1 MAENTREIV
10 LDMLMEEEKGDAY
23 SHRLVFDVLSKYDYL
38 TAQEK
43 AFIKRVF
50 EGTLERRIELDYR
63 LNQVA
68 SVPVKKMKPLI
79 RNLLRMSAYQI
90 YYMDS
95 VPDAAAV
102 NEAVKLAQ
110 KRKFGSLKGFVNGV
124 LRKLAANGTGL
135 PSEEKEPEAFLSVA
149 FSMPEW
155 IVEHF
160 RRLYS
165 YEDAKALL
173 TAFLKVRPVTIRF
186 ASRLAGWEREEL
198 LQSMEAEGVKL
209 SQHPYVKQAYYLEN
223 CDNIACLPGFKEGKF
238 TVQDASSML
247 AVAAAGIK
255 RGDTVLDV
263 CAAPGGKAMLA
274 AEYAGADGRV
284 EARDLT
290 EGKIAKI
297 AENIARMRL
306 ENINVKVW
314 DAAVCDEAARE
325 SADVVLADVP
335 CSGLGVMGK
344 KRDIKYRQDKEAL
357 RELTVLQQAIVRQ
370 AASYVKPDGILLYST
385 CTINPAENEEMA
397 AFICRELGFSLET
410 IEAYLPDMPGKDTAG
425 LGYIQL
431 LPHRHDTDGFFFA
444 RLRKK
449 AAWDAGCPLQ
459 AAERN

>member
-1 MAENTREIV
+1 MAENIREIV
-10 LDMLMEEEKGDAY
+10 LDMLLEEEKGGAY

-50 EGTLERRIELDYR
+50 EGTIERRIELDYR

-68 SVPVKKMKPLI
+68 SVPVPKMKPLI

-90 YYMDS
+90 FYMDG

-124 LRKLAANGTGL
+124 LRKLTAVGEGGL
-135 PSEEKEPEAFLSVA
+135 PSEEKEPKAFLSVA

-160 RRLYS
+160 LKLYS
-165 YEDAKALL
+165 YEETKALFSAL
-173 TAFLKVRPVTIRF
+173 LEVRPVTIRF
-186 ASRLAGWEREEL
+186 SARLTEGEREAL
-198 LQSMEAEGVKL
+198 IQSFREKGVKV

-223 CDNIACLPGFKEGKF
+223 CDNIVCLPGFSEGKF

-255 RGDTVLDV
+255 PGDTVIDV

-284 EARDLT
+284 EARDIT

-297 AENIARMRL
+297 SENIARMRL
-306 ENINVKVW
+306 HNINVKVW
-314 DAAVCDEAARE
+314 DAAVYDEAAAE

-344 KRDIKYRQDKEAL
+344 KRDIKYRQTRESL
-357 RELTVLQQAIVRQ
+357 TELTVLQKAIVRQ
-370 AASYVKPDGILLYST
+370 AASYVKPGGILLYST
-385 CTINPAENEEMA
+385 CTINAAENEEMA
-397 AFICRELGFSLET
+397 AFICRELGFLPET
-410 IEAYLPDMPGKDTAG
+410 IEAYLPDMPGKNTAEQ
-425 LGYIQL
+425 GYIQL
-431 LPHRHDTDGFFFA
+431 LPQCHDTDGFFFA
-444 RLRKK
+444 CLRKQK
-449 AAWDAGCPLQ
+449 V
-459 AAERN
+459 

>member
-1 MAENTREIV
+1 MAENIREIV
-10 LDMLMEEEKGDAY
+10 LDMLMEEEKGEVY
-23 SHRLVFDVLSKYDYL
+23 SHRLVFDVLKKYDYL

-50 EGTLERRIELDYR
+50 EGTIERRIELDYR

-90 YYMDS
+90 FYMDG

-110 KRKFGSLKGFVNGV
+110 KRKFVSLKGFVNGV
-124 LRKLAANGTGL
+124 LRKLAAMGEAGF
-135 PSEEKEPEAFLSVA
+135 PSEEQEPKAFLSVA

-160 RRLYS
+160 LNLYD
-165 YEDAKALL
+165 YEETKAFFAALL
-173 TAFLKVRPVTIRF
+173 EVRPVTIRF
-186 ASRLAGWEREEL
+186 AARLTEGEREALIQRWSEK
-198 LQSMEAEGVKL
+198 GVKV
-209 SQHPYVKQAYYLEN
+209 SRHPYVKQAYYLEN
-223 CDNIACLPGFKEGKF
+223 CDNIVYLPGFSEGKF

-247 AVAAAGIK
+247 AIAAAGIK
-255 RGDTVLDV
+255 AGDTVIDV

-284 EARDLT
+284 EARDIT
-290 EGKIAKI
+290 ESKIAKI
-297 AENIARMRL
+297 AENIARMKPG
-306 ENINVKVW
+306 NISVKVW
-314 DAAVCDEAARE
+314 DASVFDETAEE

-344 KRDIKYRQDKEAL
+344 KRDIKYRQSKEAMS
-357 RELTVLQQAIVRQ
+357 ELSALQKAIVRQ

-385 CTINPAENEEMA
+385 CTVNPEENEEMA
-397 AFICRELGFSLET
+397 DFISNELGFSLET
-410 IEAYLPDMPGKDTAG
+410 IEAYLPDMQGKETAK

-431 LPHRHDTDGFFFA
+431 LPQRHDTDGFFFA
-444 RLRKK
+444 RLRK
-449 AAWDAGCPLQ
+449 
-459 AAERN
+459 RIR

>member
-1 MAENTREIV
+1 MAENIREIV
-10 LDMLMEEEKGDAY
+10 LDMLLEEEKEAAY

-50 EGTLERRIELDYR
+50 EGTIERRIELDYR

-68 SVPVKKMKPLI
+68 SVPVPKMKPLI

-90 YYMDS
+90 FYMDG

-110 KRKFGSLKGFVNGV
+110 KRKFVSLKGFVNGV
-124 LRKLAANGTGL
+124 LRKLAAMGEAGL
-135 PSEEKEPEAFLSVA
+135 PSEEKEPETFLSVA

-160 RRLYS
+160 LNLYD
-165 YEDAKALL
+165 YEETKALL
-173 TAFLKVRPVTIRF
+173 AALLEVRPVTIRF
-186 ASRLAGWEREEL
+186 AGRLTAGERESLIQCFCEK
-198 LQSMEAEGVKL
+198 GVKV

-223 CDNIACLPGFKEGKF
+223 CDNIVYLPGFREGKF

-247 AVAAAGIK
+247 AVAAAGIQS
-255 RGDTVLDV
+255 GDTVMDV

-274 AEYAGADGRV
+274 AEYTGADGRV
-284 EARDLT
+284 EARDIT
-290 EGKIAKI
+290 ESKVAKI
-297 AENIARMRL
+297 SENIARMGL
-306 ENINVKVW
+306 DNISVKVW
-314 DAAVCDEAARE
+314 DAAVFDETAAK

-344 KRDIKYRQDKEAL
+344 KRDIKYRQSRESL
-357 RELTVLQQAIVRQ
+357 SELTALQKAIVRQ
-370 AASYVKPDGILLYST
+370 AASYVKPEGILLYST
-385 CTINPAENEEMA
+385 CTVNPAENEEMM
-397 AFICRELGFSLET
+397 AFICRELGFLPETLEP
-410 IEAYLPDMPGKDTAG
+410 YLPDMQGKETAK
-425 LGYIQL
+425 LGYMQL
-431 LPHRHDTDGFFFA
+431 LPQRHDTDGFFFA

-449 AAWDAGCPLQ
+449 KV
-459 AAERN
+459 